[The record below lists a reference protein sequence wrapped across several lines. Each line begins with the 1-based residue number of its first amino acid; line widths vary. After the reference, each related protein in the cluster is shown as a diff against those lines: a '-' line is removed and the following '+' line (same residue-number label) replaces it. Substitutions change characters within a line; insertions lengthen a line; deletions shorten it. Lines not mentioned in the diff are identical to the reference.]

1 MSLTPWQ
8 RTNILNALNYLKEIA
23 RTSEDVRGELLARG
37 LHEVLDPSRR
47 VIRLQ
52 REAAQST
59 TPEIKAARER
69 RSSRDRRGSV
79 DRRKTQVPID
89 FPDRRSG
96 GDRRSGNRRGSS
108 E

>member
-8 RTNILNALNYLKEIA
+8 RTNILNALNYLKELA
-23 RTSEDVRGELLARG
+23 RTSEDVRGEMLARG

-52 REAAQST
+52 KEAAQST

-69 RSSRDRRGSV
+69 RTATDRRGSD
-79 DRRKTQVPID
+79 DRRKRQEPID
-89 FPDRRSG
+89 FPDRRTG
-96 GDRRSGNRRGSS
+96 RDRRAGNRRGSS
-108 E
+108 D